1 MDFKKEGFVMKAI
14 ILTAGEGT
22 RMRPLTVTKP
32 KTMLQVGG
40 KPILQYNVESLRDA
54 GINEITMVVGYR
66 EEVIKDHFK
75 DGSDHGV
82 SINYVTQEERLG
94 TAHAIGSTKN
104 LVDGKFIILNGD
116 IIVDPELIE
125 DLIQKYTSE
134 NARSILVLAEVD
146 DPSSFGVVE
155 IDGDKITKI
164 VEKPEPGEA
173 PSNLINAG
181 IYIFDDH
188 IFNAIELTGK
198 SQRGEYEITDSLQIQ
213 MNDGERVLG
222 HRSKNKWIDIGRPWE
237 LLDVNE
243 HFLKDLKTDIQGE
256 VEDGATIHGPV
267 FVGKNSIVRSGSY
280 IMGPVYI
287 GENCDIGPN
296 SFLRK
301 YSCIGNNV
309 SVGNGVELKNS
320 IIMDNTNVN
329 HLSYIGDSIIGSNC
343 NIAAGTNIANLR
355 FDNGNVKISVKGDK
369 IDSGRRKMGVVF
381 GDGVKTGINSSFNP
395 GVKIGVNSRIGAGAI
410 ISKDLESNKILIP
423 RQEHYISDN
432 NMNP

>member
-1 MDFKKEGFVMKAI
+1 MKAI

-54 GINEITMVVGYR
+54 GINDITMVVGYR
-66 EEVIKDHFK
+66 EEVIKNHFK
-75 DGSDHGV
+75 DGSDYGV
-82 SINYVTQEERLG
+82 NINYVTQEERLG
-94 TAHAIGSTKN
+94 TAHAIGSTRDCIN
-104 LVDGKFIILNGD
+104 GKFIILNGD
-116 IIVDPELIE
+116 IIINPVLIE
-125 DLIQKYTSE
+125 DLIKKYQSE
-134 NARSILVLAEVD
+134 NARSVLVLTEVD

-155 IDGDKITKI
+155 IDGDKII
-164 VEKPEPGEA
+164 NIIEKPAPGEA

-181 IYIFDDH
+181 IYLFDDQ
-188 IFNAIELTGK
+188 IFKAIEITGK

-213 MNDGERVLG
+213 MENGEKVLG
-222 HRSKNKWIDIGRPWE
+222 LRSKNNWIDIGRPWE

-243 HFLKDLKTDIQGE
+243 HFLKDLKTDILGE

-267 FVGKNSIVRSGSY
+267 FVGKNSIIRSGCY
-280 IMGPVYI
+280 IIGPVYI

-296 SFLRK
+296 TFLRK
-301 YSCIGNNV
+301 HTSIGNNV
-309 SVGNGVELKNS
+309 SVGNAVEIKNS
-320 IIMDNTNVN
+320 IIMDNTNIN
-329 HLSYIGDSIIGSNC
+329 HLTYVGDSIIGSKC

-355 FDNGNVKISVKGDK
+355 FDDGTVKINVKGDK

-395 GVKIGVNSRIGAGAI
+395 GVKVGVNSRIGAGAI
-410 ISKDLESNKILIP
+410 VSKDLESNKVLIP
-423 RQEHYISDN
+423 RQEHDIIDN
-432 NMNP
+432 KE